1 MYSLK
6 TALSSLGR
14 NAVMTIA
21 SIITIACCLFL
32 FGVFLL
38 FAFNI
43 NYIGDQIS
51 SQCELQ
57 AYIDENATPEQE
69 EEILLTISTMPNVK
83 TAEFE
88 SKEQA
93 FENYKIMLKNQGYG
107 DALNGMEGEG
117 MLRSSVKIT
126 PDDLTLA
133 NEMAKEIANI
143 NGVDTVRNREDIIR
157 RVISATD
164 VIKIGSLIAML
175 ILLVTAVFIIQNTIK
190 ISVHAREDE
199 IHIMKFV
206 GATDSFIRRPFV
218 MEGIVVGIIGAAI
231 SIIVIAFG
239 YNALLGPVTGFLDG
253 IFTLY
258 SFSQLALPMTL
269 VLLCFGIVMGSL
281 GSRTAVRRHLKV

>member
-21 SIITIACCLFL
+21 SIVTIACCLFL

-43 NYIGDQIS
+43 NYIGEQIS

-57 AYIDENATPEQE
+57 AYIDENATPQE
-69 EEILLTISTMPNVK
+69 EEALLRTISAMPNVK
-83 TAEFE
+83 VAEFE

-93 FENYKIMLKNQGYG
+93 FENYRNMLGVQGN
-107 DALNGMEGEG
+107 ALDGMEGEG
-117 MLRSSVKIT
+117 ILRSSVKIT
-126 PDDLTLA
+126 PYDLALA
-133 NEMAKEIANI
+133 NETAAEVAKIEGIEN
-143 NGVDTVRNREDIIR
+143 VRNREDIIR
-157 RVISATD
+157 RVISATEI
-164 VIKIGSLIAML
+164 IKFGSLIAML

-218 MEGIVVGIIGAAI
+218 LEGIVVGVIGAAI
-231 SIIVIAFG
+231 AIIVIAFG
-239 YNALLGPVTGFLDG
+239 YNAVLGSVGGFLDG
-253 IFTLY
+253 IFALY
-258 SFSQLALPMTL
+258 SFSQLALPMSG

>member
-43 NYIGDQIS
+43 NYIGEQIS

-57 AYIDENATPEQE
+57 AYIDENVTPEQE
-69 EEILLTISTMPNVK
+69 EIILRTISAMPNVK
-83 TAEFE
+83 EAEFE

-93 FENYKIMLKNQGYG
+93 FENYRQMLGDQGY
-107 DALNGMEGEG
+107 ALDGMEGEG
-117 MLRSSVKIT
+117 ILRSSVKIT
-126 PDDLTLA
+126 PKDLTLA
-133 NEMAKEIANI
+133 SETAKEIENLI
-143 NGVDTVRNREDIIR
+143 GIDNVRNREDIIR

-164 VIKIGSLIAML
+164 IIKIGSLIAML

-206 GATDSFIRRPFV
+206 GATDGFIRRPFV
-218 MEGIVVGIIGAAI
+218 VEGIIVGIIGAAI

-239 YNALLGPVTGFLDG
+239 YNAMLSSVGGFLAG
-253 IFTLY
+253 MFTLY
-258 SFSQLALPMTL
+258 SFSQLALPL
-269 VLLCFGIVMGSL
+269 AGVLLCFGVVMGSL

>member
-6 TALSSLGR
+6 TAFSALGR

-21 SIITIACCLFL
+21 SIVTIACCLFL

-43 NYIGDQIS
+43 NYIGEQIS

-57 AYIDENATPEQE
+57 AYIDENATSEQE
-69 EEILLTISTMPNVK
+69 EEILKTISAMPNIK
-83 TAEFE
+83 AAEFE

-107 DALNGMEGEG
+107 DALDGMEGWDF
-117 MLRSSVKIT
+117 LRSSVKVT
-126 PDDLTLA
+126 PADLTLA
-133 NEMAKEIANI
+133 DETVAEIAQI
-143 NGVDTVRNREDIIR
+143 PGVDNVRNRQDIVR

-164 VIKIGSLIAML
+164 IIKFGSLIAML
-175 ILLVTAVFIIQNTIK
+175 ILLVTAIFIIQNTIK
-190 ISVHAREDE
+190 LSVHAREEE

-206 GATDSFIRRPFV
+206 GATDGFIRRPFV
-218 MEGIVVGIIGAAI
+218 LEGIVVGIIGAAVA
-231 SIIVIAFG
+231 IILIAFG
-239 YNALLGPVTGFLDG
+239 YTAALGKLAGFLEG
-253 IFTLY
+253 IFSLY
-258 SFSQLALPMTL
+258 SFSQLALPMSG
-269 VLLCFGIVMGSL
+269 VLLCFGIVMGSF

>member
-21 SIITIACCLFL
+21 SIVTIACCLFL

-43 NYIGDQIS
+43 NYIGEQIS

-69 EEILLTISTMPNVK
+69 EEILRTISAMPNVK
-83 TAEFE
+83 AAEFE

-93 FENYKIMLKNQGYG
+93 FENYRKMLGDQG
-107 DALNGMEGEG
+107 DALDGMEGEG
-117 MLRSSVKIT
+117 ILRSSVKIT
-126 PDDLTLA
+126 PDDLELA
-133 NEMAKEIANI
+133 DKTVKAIEKIE
-143 NGVDTVRNREDIIR
+143 GVDSVRNREDIIR

-164 VIKIGSLIAML
+164 IIKIGSLIAML

-190 ISVHAREDE
+190 LSVHAREDE

-218 MEGIVVGIIGAAI
+218 LEGIVVGIIGAAI

-239 YNALLGPVTGFLDG
+239 YNAMLGSVAGFLDG

-258 SFSQLALPMTL
+258 SFSQLALPLAL